1 MTANTTSPTLADIEA
16 AATRI
21 APHVRRTPALRVA
34 PHLVLHLECLQV
46 AGSFKPRGAF
56 NTMLQLPRDTLAS
69 GVATASGGNHGMG
82 VAYAA
87 RALGIPAAIYVPAST
102 GAAKR
107 AAIAALGAT
116 VTVHGDVWDD
126 ADVAARAHA
135 EKHGLAYVH
144 PFADPRV
151 IAGQGTLGLDL
162 LAATPEA
169 TTVLVAIGGGGLAA
183 GVALAL
189 KSRAPA
195 IRLIGVEPEGA
206 PTLHHSI
213 AAGRPIRLD
222 RIETVAGTLAPRAT
236 DPLNF
241 AIIREHFERV
251 VLVPDEAMREAS
263 RHLWREAAIAT
274 ELSGAATVAALRTGA
289 YAPIP
294 GEEVVAIVCG
304 AGSDGFG

>member
-1 MTANTTSPTLADIEA
+1 MTTDTTWPTLADIEA

-34 PHLVLHLECLQV
+34 PHLALHLESLQV

-56 NTMLQLPRDTLAS
+56 NTMLQLPRETLAR

-87 RALGIPAAIYVPAST
+87 RALGIQATIYVPAST
-102 GAAKR
+102 GEAKR

-135 EKHGLAYVH
+135 AQNGLAYVH

-162 LAATPEA
+162 LAATPA
-169 TTVLVAIGGGGLAA
+169 PTTVLVAIGGGGLAA

-189 KSRAPA
+189 KARAPS

-206 PTLHHSI
+206 PTLHHSV

-222 RIETVAGTLAPRAT
+222 SITTVAGTLAPRAT

-241 AIIREHFERV
+241 AIIREHFDRI
-251 VLVPDEAMREAS
+251 VLVPDAAMREAS

-274 ELSGAATVAALRTGA
+274 ELSGAATIAALRTGA
-289 YAPIP
+289 YAPAQ